1 LATEHFVLQ
10 AARSA
15 IVSEQ
20 IGRAIIYM
28 GAVSSALIAL
38 GFLAQVVTRLDP
50 FVAALLPALFVLGEL
65 TFAVLVRNTTE
76 NLVLLGQMQR
86 IRGYYRGLVPE
97 ASQFFDPPEADAQF
111 QAALGTVG
119 LQSSPGQ
126 RLFTGASLV
135 AAINSILGGAGLAVL
150 AARVADLGD
159 GAALAVGAA
168 VALVLFVLHLL
179 YQQRH
184 SAHVGRG
191 R

>member
-1 LATEHFVLQ
+1 
-10 AARSA
+10 
-15 IVSEQ
+15 
-20 IGRAIIYM
+20 
-28 GAVSSALIAL
+28 
-38 GFLAQVVTRLDP
+38 
-50 FVAALLPALFVLGEL
+50 
-65 TFAVLVRNTTE
+65 
-76 NLVLLGQMQR
+76 MQR

-119 LQSSPGQ
+119 LQNSPGQ

-150 AARVADLGD
+150 AARVTDLGE

-168 VALVLFVLHLL
+168 AALALFVFHLL
-179 YQQRH
+179 YQQRR
-184 SAHVGRG
+184 SAHVGHR